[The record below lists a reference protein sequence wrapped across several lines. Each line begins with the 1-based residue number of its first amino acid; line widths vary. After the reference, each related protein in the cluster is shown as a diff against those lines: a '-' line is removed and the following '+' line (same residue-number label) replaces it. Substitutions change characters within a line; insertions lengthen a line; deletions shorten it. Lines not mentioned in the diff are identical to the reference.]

1 MTRIGEQGSIVSIST
16 WLALAAIYT
25 SRNDRGLR
33 NGGWHVF
40 VTLFEGLDL
49 TCFLALALLTAKDA
63 SMEGFIRTTLTVG
76 PFVVTVWSWLAAR
89 GQWQLEGSTDA
100 VAQESI

>member
-25 SRNDRGLR
+25 SRNDRGFR
-33 NGGWHVF
+33 NGDWHVF
-40 VTLFEGLDL
+40 VTLYGGLGL

-63 SMEGFIRTTLTVG
+63 SMEGSIRTTLTVG
-76 PFVVTVWSWLAAR
+76 PFVVTVWSCLAAR